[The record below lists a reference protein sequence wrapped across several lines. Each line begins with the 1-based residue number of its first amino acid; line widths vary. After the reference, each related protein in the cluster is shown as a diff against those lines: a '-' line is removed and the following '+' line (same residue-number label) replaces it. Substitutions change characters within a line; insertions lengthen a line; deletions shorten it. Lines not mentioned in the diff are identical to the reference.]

1 MTEMKRIREAQVV
14 HQVGDQGGRE
24 PVAML
29 PIANLGLRLTAQLT
43 FADDQWSA
51 YCPELDLATASDAD
65 ESAVRD
71 LAQLAIE
78 YAAEY
83 LADFDLYVNRGLVR
97 TDGCVFLTAGAIS
110 EDHAGVLAPRHRRHT
125 GSVFF
130 ITKPNDAALVI
141 SAREMDAKERRQ
153 YERK

>member
-14 HQVGDQGGRE
+14 YQVGDQGDRE

-51 YCPELDLATASDAD
+51 YCPELDLATASDTD

-83 LADFDLYVNRGLVR
+83 LADFDLYVNSANRAAHLPHVLTVARYTTDPDDAEGLATVR
-97 TDGCVFLTAGAIS
+97 QLFTFEQGWS
-110 EDHAGVLAPRHRRHT
+110 E
-125 GSVFF
+125 
-130 ITKPNDAALVI
+130 
-141 SAREMDAKERRQ
+141 
-153 YERK
+153 